1 MGRMRA
7 FAVAAACCALL
18 AGGCGR
24 EHPGEADG
32 EEAPAAAARNDAAV
46 AATRPTEWAQ
56 PLEKQ
61 GLPNLHKVTDDY
73 YRGAQPT
80 AEGMRALKRMG
91 IKTVVNLRAVHSD
104 RDELGDTD
112 LAYEHIAMQ
121 AWDPEEDEVIAFLKI
136 VTAKRRMPVFV
147 HCQHGA
153 DRTGM
158 MTAVY
163 RVVVCRW
170 KKDEAIREMKEGGFG
185 FHRVWS
191 RLPRYVAEMD
201 VEVVGR
207 KAGMEGIPVPEEDGP
222 KALEERR

>member
-7 FAVAAACCALL
+7 FAVAAACCVVVACCVLL
-18 AGGCGR
+18 VGWVGKAR
-24 EHPGEADG
+24 PGEAGG
-32 EEAPAAAARNDAAV
+32 EAA
-46 AATRPTEWAQ
+46 RPTEWAQ
-56 PLEKQ
+56 PLEKP
-61 GLPNLHKVTDDY
+61 GLPNLHKVTEDY

-80 AEGMRALKRMG
+80 AEGMRELKRMG
-91 IKTVVNLRAVHSD
+91 IKTVVNLRALHSD
-104 RDELGDTD
+104 RDDLGDTD

-121 AWDPEEDEVIAFLKI
+121 AWDPEEDEVVAFLKI
-136 VTAKRRMPVFV
+136 VTDKRRMPVLV

-163 RVVVCRW
+163 RVIVCRW

-191 RLPRYVAEMD
+191 GLPRYVAEMD
-201 VEVVGR
+201 VEVIRR
-207 KAGMEGIPVPEEDGP
+207 KARIEGVSVPEQDGP
-222 KALEERR
+222 KAMEERR